1 MKGLRGNHGD
11 EEGYDYH
18 DDDEGDDDDG
28 DDDDDD
34 DDDDDNDVVV
44 DDNDV
49 VDDDNDVVDD
59 DDDHDDMT
67 MITIMICFPLFFL
80 QLHVFQN
87 GEVWTE
93 TIQPNCHQ
101 TLKLLCPLRCLFPDS
116 FADQVLS
123 SCHLFK
129 HMLMVEG
136 KSEGFSN
143 FGKCMYILTCV
154 DVVHGLLYVWHWIS
168 ISLHPCIFTHLWAGM
183 YRYIGG
189 VEDADW

>member
-1 MKGLRGNHGD
+1 MKGLRRNHGD

-34 DDDDDNDVVV
+34 DDDDDSDVVV

-87 GEVWTE
+87 GEV
-93 TIQPNCHQ
+93 
-101 TLKLLCPLRCLFPDS
+101 
-116 FADQVLS
+116 
-123 SCHLFK
+123 
-129 HMLMVEG
+129 
-136 KSEGFSN
+136 
-143 FGKCMYILTCV
+143 
-154 DVVHGLLYVWHWIS
+154 
-168 ISLHPCIFTHLWAGM
+168 
-183 YRYIGG
+183 
-189 VEDADW
+189 